1 MYFVVFSLCC
11 TWNSCWAIFG
21 SNQNCNVQIE
31 NHQAE
36 VMARLEKQNKFNLN
50 NWSHVAKLVIIG
62 ILSIFM
68 IIVFYYIR
76 IQLWKSL
83 KNTYTQN

>member
-1 MYFVVFSLCC
+1 M
-11 TWNSCWAIFG
+11 
-21 SNQNCNVQIE
+21 
-31 NHQAE
+31 
-36 VMARLEKQNKFNLN
+36 LEKQNKFNLN

-83 KNTYTQN
+83 KNTYTQNQMRKGQNATKDQPFIIYTKDRNNQLVKEELQEV